1 MRKYSRLMCMIE
13 VYCIVMKID
22 EVNNF
27 YIF

>member
-13 VYCIVMKID
+13 VYGIVMKID